1 MLVTYTN
8 ICIIYR
14 INKYNRIIVIGG
26 ALEYIYIYI
35 YCTLIKSDIIQQF
48 LWLQRVKQNRNT
60 MSGRKLA
67 PPIYSKNVNYKVWK
81 NKLDMWKIVCV
92 IPRKEQGIIVLLQS
106 IGDNK
111 KAKKAVST
119 LTVQN
124 KETGL
129 NVLIE
134 KLDNAFKNE
143 IVEDT
148 YSIYLKF
155 TDLKKQPSMSMN
167 DYIIEFENLNH
178 EMNIHNMA
186 LPDTV
191 LAFKMLE
198 GAMLNDNQ

>member
-1 MLVTYTN
+1 
-8 ICIIYR
+8 
-14 INKYNRIIVIGG
+14 
-26 ALEYIYIYI
+26 
-35 YCTLIKSDIIQQF
+35 
-48 LWLQRVKQNRNT
+48 

-106 IGDNK
+106 IGNNK